1 MLREHESVRIGERWD
16 TRARTV
22 PERVASEIERLQ
34 AGSRV
39 GYFSVGRHV
48 LRATSFVGTVGFDDG
63 ALDVLP
69 KVDGAGN
76 AETRSRLLE
85 MLSFAGLVPHAEGS
99 VTGLGRVPSTL
110 LDAFLTRYVRGL
122 ALEWRRGRIRSYV
135 RVDRDRPA
143 LRGKFLFAAQLRRNV
158 LRPERFHTRA
168 DEFLED
174 VPVSRLLKAGLE
186 VCRHYAIS
194 EEPRREAA
202 ELLVEFEQVSGGG
215 LSPEDVARVT
225 VDRRS
230 ERFAPLVE
238 LARLLVARA
247 SPWEPGRPRTYALLF
262 DMDVVFERFI
272 GALLQRVVCPPGRS
286 AALQLARR
294 SLLVRSGAPVYRLR
308 PDVGVFE
315 RGRLVCLLDT
325 KWKRLEPLD
334 RNFGVAQDDMYQM
347 YAYGKEYG
355 CPLVVLLYPQHGDLK
370 ARVASYRHPP
380 GEDGCSQ
387 IEVATVPLGLPA
399 VLPSRQCVATELRS
413 LLDGLLQ
420 RPGSGTG

>member
-1 MLREHESVRIGERWD
+1 MAGTVLVLREHESVRIGNRWD

-39 GYFSVGRHV
+39 GYFTVGRHA

-110 LDAFLTRYVRGL
+110 LDAFLARYVRGL

-168 DEFLED
+168 DEFIED
-174 VPVSRLLKAGLE
+174 IPVSRLLKAGLE

-202 ELLVEFEQVSGGG
+202 ELLVEFEQVSGVG
-215 LSPEDVARVT
+215 LSPEEVARVT

-262 DMDVVFERFI
+262 DMDVVFYDPYQPNGYQFAI
-272 GALLQRVVCPPGRS
+272 GVRRADTLAELMGQCDFVSIHTPLTAETPPARTSLRIPGCS
-286 AALQLARR
+286 TAAP
-294 SLLVRSGAPVYRLR
+294 GFP
-308 PDVGVFE
+308 
-315 RGRLVCLLDT
+315 CT
-325 KWKRLEPLD
+325 LEEFAVAIRNALD
-334 RNFGVAQDDMYQM
+334 RD
-347 YAYGKEYG
+347 
-355 CPLVVLLYPQHGDLK
+355 C
-370 ARVASYRHPP
+370 
-380 GEDGCSQ
+380 
-387 IEVATVPLGLPA
+387 IE
-399 VLPSRQCVATELRS
+399 
-413 LLDGLLQ
+413 
-420 RPGSGTG
+420 